1 MLEKPNGFAEFH
13 GGIWRT
19 DSRGFHYG
27 GFGGLDRLC
36 SVSPDSGERSRPP
49 ERGTARRDTWQDR
62 EPLLGGKMSA
72 IARWFGLDLRAS
84 NKATANEVSAI
95 EGTLDDMIATFR
107 GDA

>member
-1 MLEKPNGFAEFH
+1 
-13 GGIWRT
+13 
-19 DSRGFHYG
+19 
-27 GFGGLDRLC
+27 
-36 SVSPDSGERSRPP
+36 
-49 ERGTARRDTWQDR
+49 
-62 EPLLGGKMSA
+62 MSA